1 MPLRY
6 NSFGPYMKKKFG
18 ISVYKVSVD
27 AGFSCPN
34 RDGTISATGCI
45 YCNND
50 SFRPG
55 SCKPTLSIREQIRN
69 GIYQIRKRYK
79 AEKFLVY
86 FQPYT
91 NTYAPVAELERL
103 YKEALSEPSVIGLA
117 IGTRPDCVDEE
128 KINLFEEL
136 AKEYFILIEYGMQS
150 IHDRTLEFI
159 NRGHNY
165 STFLK
170 SINMTRNKGIYVGA
184 HVIVGFPTESKEEML
199 LMADEVSRIP
209 VDFLKI
215 HHLQVIKDT
224 PLEIIYRENQFH
236 LFSYGEYIDFIT
248 DFIGRLSPGIILQR
262 LFATAPDNILIAPR
276 WEKGRQEILR
286 DIEKRLE
293 LRDIYQGKNMKV
305 HSGI

>member
-1 MPLRY
+1 
-6 NSFGPYMKKKFG
+6 MKKKFG

-199 LMADEVSRIP
+199 LMADEVSSIP
-209 VDFLKI
+209 IDFLKI

-224 PLEIIYRENQFH
+224 PLEIIYRENPFH
-236 LFSYGEYIDFIT
+236 LFSYEEYIDFIT

-293 LRDIYQGKNMKV
+293 LRDIHQGKNMKV
-305 HSGI
+305 HSRI

>member
-18 ISVYKVSVD
+18 FSVYKVSVD

-34 RDGTISATGCI
+34 RDGTISTTGCI

-55 SCKPTLSIREQIRN
+55 SCKPELSIREQIRN

-128 KINLFEEL
+128 KINLFEKL
-136 AKEYFILIEYGMQS
+136 AKGYFILIEYGMQS

-199 LMADEVSRIP
+199 LMADEVSSIP
-209 VDFLKI
+209 IDFLKI

-224 PLEIIYRENQFH
+224 PLEIIYRENPFH
-236 LFSYGEYIDFIT
+236 LFSYEEYIDFIT

-293 LRDIYQGKNMKV
+293 LRDIHQGKNMKV
-305 HSGI
+305 HSRI